1 MNRPEGLLLDFFDTL
16 VGDVELDRVAGN
28 ARLLELTTDRR
39 GQTPESI
46 QAAAE
51 ELEDRLRPLRYATLE
66 LSVPQFQ
73 RLLYDGL
80 GIAFR
85 ANPEALELEFWRA
98 AVRCR
103 PEPGVAEALDFL
115 HGQNVCMGVVSNSA
129 FSAVALAEQLRR
141 HGLLPYLAF
150 VVSSADYGI
159 RKPHRL
165 LFEVALARLR
175 VAPAQVWF
183 VGDSLSADITGA
195 QQLGLGAVWYNRRG
209 APPGDVR
216 PDAEIA
222 SWPELTA
229 LVERHRR

>member
-1 MNRPEGLLLDFFDTL
+1 MNRPEGLLLDLFGTL
-16 VGDVELDRVAGN
+16 VEDVEFDPVAGN
-28 ARLLELTTDRR
+28 ARLLELATDRR
-39 GQTPESI
+39 GQTAESI

-51 ELEDRLRPLRYATLE
+51 ELEDRLRPLRYSTLE

-80 GIAFR
+80 GIAFQVK
-85 ANPEALELEFWRA
+85 PEALELEFWRA

-115 HGQNVCMGVVSNSA
+115 QGQRLSLGVVSNSA
-129 FSAVALAEQLRR
+129 FSAAVLAQELRR

-175 VAPAQVWF
+175 VAPTQVWF

-195 QQLGLGAVWYNRRG
+195 QQLGLGAVWYNRCG
-209 APPGDVR
+209 APPDNVQ
-216 PDAEIA
+216 PDAETA
-222 SWPELTA
+222 SWPELAA